1 MISLVEVAGTDNVCM
16 LTTENKKEY
25 RHFGYIFSYSLNI
38 LHKSN
43 ALKGKKPKFATTKS
57 KI

>member
-1 MISLVEVAGTDNVCM
+1 LCINDEDQ
-16 LTTENKKEY
+16 KECI
-25 RHFGYIFSYSLNI
+25 HFGLIFCNPLNI